1 MVQDTPIPFAGL
13 KFNGNPNDFQRWKD
27 AVVAHLVSKTNSR
40 KVSEIQAGRAA
51 PRHGFQDLLLR
62 PAHIAD
68 PGPDATDD
76 ARNQHEYEVALLDEV
91 DSYIRDMFNQTLPHT
106 YMNQLSTPLSAQKGF
121 KSVAELFQKL
131 RNVRNRLNRQG
142 QETLRVHL
150 LPSQLMIGKVLAML
164 PGHLWG
170 PSVTFS
176 QEEFTLEKIE

>member
-1 MVQDTPIPFAGL
+1 MVKDTQVPFAGL
-13 KFNGNPNDFQRWKD
+13 KFNENPNDFQRCKD

-40 KVSEIQAGRAA
+40 KVSEIQAGRAS

-91 DSYIRDMFNQTLPHT
+91 DSYIRDMFNRTLPHT
-106 YMNQLSTPLSAQKGF
+106 YMNQLSTPLSAQT
-121 KSVAELFQKL
+121 VAAFWAQLEKL
-131 RNVRNRLNRQG
+131 RNMRNRLNRQG

-170 PSVTFS
+170 PSITFS
-176 QEEFTLEKIE
+176 QEEIFTQHS